1 MTERNTVDLL
11 FHRLANA
18 PRGMDVTNGQVLAAT
33 GMLVSAILQLG
44 GYDDP
49 VAEAQSFSGALM
61 ACVDP
66 AFRAKLAQ
74 EQRHPTLN

>member
-1 MTERNTVDLL
+1 MTERNIDLL

-18 PRGMDVTNGQVLAAT
+18 PRGMNVTNGQVLAAT

-49 VAEAQSFSGALM
+49 VAEAKLFGERLATCVNKAM
-61 ACVDP
+61 A
-66 AFRAKLAQ
+66 R
-74 EQRHPTLN
+74 

>member
-1 MTERNTVDLL
+1 MTERNTGDLL

-18 PRGMDVTNGQVLAAT
+18 PRGMNVTNGQVLAAT

-49 VAEAQSFSGALM
+49 VAEAKLFGERLATCVNKAM
-61 ACVDP
+61 A
-66 AFRAKLAQ
+66 R
-74 EQRHPTLN
+74 

>member
-18 PRGMDVTNGQVLAAT
+18 PRGMDVTNAQVLAAT

-44 GYDDP
+44 GFADP
-49 VAEAQSFSGALM
+49 VAEAKMFGERLAT
-61 ACVDP
+61 CVNN
-66 AFRAKLAQ
+66 AIAR
-74 EQRHPTLN
+74 RH

>member
-49 VAEAQSFSGALM
+49 VAEAKLFGERLATCVNKAM
-61 ACVDP
+61 A
-66 AFRAKLAQ
+66 R
-74 EQRHPTLN
+74 

>member
-18 PRGMDVTNGQVLAAT
+18 PRGMNVTNGQVLAAT

-49 VAEAQSFSGALM
+49 VAEAKLFGERLATCVNKAM
-61 ACVDP
+61 A
-66 AFRAKLAQ
+66 R
-74 EQRHPTLN
+74 

>member
-33 GMLVSAILQLG
+33 GMLVSAILRRL
-44 GYDDP
+44 
-49 VAEAQSFSGALM
+49 
-61 ACVDP
+61 
-66 AFRAKLAQ
+66 
-74 EQRHPTLN
+74 

>member
-1 MTERNTVDLL
+1 MTDRNTVDLL

-18 PRGMDVTNGQVLAAT
+18 PRGMNVTNGQVLAAT

-49 VAEAQSFSGALM
+49 VAEAKLFGERLATCVNKAM
-61 ACVDP
+61 A
-66 AFRAKLAQ
+66 R
-74 EQRHPTLN
+74 

>member
-1 MTERNTVDLL
+1 MTERNIDLL

-49 VAEAQSFSGALM
+49 AAEADRFCRAPLLHINRSNGAI
-61 ACVDP
+61 A
-66 AFRAKLAQ
+66 R
-74 EQRHPTLN
+74 RH

>member
-1 MTERNTVDLL
+1 MTDRDIIDLL

-18 PRGMDVTNGQVLAAT
+18 PRGMDVSNAEVLAAT

-49 VAEAQSFSGALM
+49 VAEAKMFGERLAT
-61 ACVDP
+61 CVNN
-66 AFRAKLAQ
+66 AIAR
-74 EQRHPTLN
+74 RH

>member
-1 MTERNTVDLL
+1 MTERNAVDLL

-18 PRGMDVTNGQVLAAT
+18 PRGMNVTNGQVLAAT

-49 VAEAQSFSGALM
+49 VAEAKLFGERLATCVNKAM
-61 ACVDP
+61 A
-66 AFRAKLAQ
+66 R
-74 EQRHPTLN
+74 

>member
-18 PRGMDVTNGQVLAAT
+18 RRGMDVTNGQVLAAT

-49 VAEAQSFSGALM
+49 VAEAKVSGERLAT
-61 ACVDP
+61 CVNN
-66 AFRAKLAQ
+66 AIAR
-74 EQRHPTLN
+74 RH